1 MTVTPLPERQTYEP
15 VDPERRVRALASAS
29 SVARADGP
37 AEWSAVKRIGFRFV
51 FAYFVLYL
59 FPFPLTAIPG
69 SWNPVRFWFEFEQW
83 LALWTETHLFG
94 LAKPV
99 PVVPTGSGDT
109 MAQWATQADWL
120 LLALGI
126 TVVWTLLDRKRR
138 AYRRLAQWLQV
149 YVRFGLAGIMFGY
162 GFAKIIPTQMPFPF
176 LDRLV
181 EPFGEFSPMGLLWAF
196 MGFSSV
202 YEIFTGIG
210 EALGSLLILFRR
222 TTTLGALLLCGVLA
236 NVVLLNYTFDVPVK
250 LYSTNLLLMALFLAA
265 PDAKRLFN
273 VLVLNRA
280 APPKA
285 MPPLFRTLR
294 GQVAGACVA
303 MLLVGYGIY
312 NNVTFGLNYYRH
324 TVGPNAVKPPLYGI
338 WDVESLTKNGVDQP
352 PLLSDSTRLR
362 RVVFGELSRATL
374 RLMSDSVER
383 YTMKVDSAKHEV
395 SLTGRFDPKQARTLS
410 YTKPDANHLVLAGRF
425 GEDSVVMQLR
435 RVDEKRFLLTS
446 RGYHWIQEQP
456 FNR

>member
-1 MTVTPLPERQTYEP
+1 MTVTSLPDRPTYAP
-15 VDPERRVRALASAS
+15 VDAERRVRALDSVSAPRS
-29 SVARADGP
+29 GTLAQWNA
-37 AEWSAVKRIGFRFV
+37 AKRIGFRFI

-59 FPFPLTAIPG
+59 FPFPLNAIPG
-69 SWNPVRFWFEFEQW
+69 AWNPVRHWYQGKQW

-94 LAKPV
+94 LPAPV
-99 PVVPTGSGDT
+99 PVLPSGSGDT
-109 MAQWATQADWL
+109 MSQWAAQADML

-126 TVVWTLLDRKRR
+126 TVVWTLLDRTRR
-138 AYRRLAQWLQV
+138 SYGRLNQWLQV
-149 YVRFGLAGIMFGY
+149 YVRFGLASIMFGY

-210 EALGSLLILFRR
+210 EALGSFLILFRR
-222 TTTLGALLLCGVLA
+222 TTTLGALLLCGVLV

-250 LYSTNLLLMALFLAA
+250 LYSTNLLLMAVFLAA
-265 PDAKRLFN
+265 PDARRLFT

-280 APPKA
+280 VPPKPA
-285 MPPLFRTLR
+285 PPLFTTFRAT
-294 GQVAGACVA
+294 VAGTCVA
-303 MLLVGYGIY
+303 TVLVGYTIY
-312 NNVTFGLNYYRH
+312 NNVSFGLTNYRQSI
-324 TVGPNAVKPPLYGI
+324 GPNAPQPPVFGI
-338 WDVESLTKNGVDQP
+338 WDVESLTKNGIDQP
-352 PLLSDSTRLR
+352 PLLSDSTRLK
-362 RVVFGELSRATL
+362 RVVFSELSRGQF
-374 RLMSDSVER
+374 RFMSDSVER
-383 YTMKVDSAKHEV
+383 FLVKVDSVKHEIA
-395 SLTGRFDPKQARTLS
+395 LTGRFDPKQALRLT
-410 YTKPDANHLVLAGRF
+410 YAKPDTNHLVLAGRL
-425 GEDSVVMQLR
+425 GADSVVVKLR